1 MLLILNFYLLESRKT
16 QEQGRKLTIVIDP
29 RLFWTLIGILS
40 FLVFIRAIIT
50 ISQGIKYEYLQVSGF
65 ALLILSLTLTG
76 SYSFI
81 YYVGSEEIVYLSLS
95 LTLALLSVVFILA
108 GTLCSG
114 RRWVRRRGTENLN
127 RFTNLLIFAYVRN
140 PVSLGMMLISISLIF
155 YIHSLLSNL
164 LAGVAFLVFMF
175 SSFEKDTFFKEL
187 YGYPY
192 KVYCKTVPRF
202 NFVLGLIKAIIV
214 SKKAQD
220 ENRGNLLDL

>member
-1 MLLILNFYLLESRKT
+1 MIE
-16 QEQGRKLTIVIDP
+16 P
-29 RLFWTLIGILS
+29 RLFWTLIGILC

-50 ISQGIKYEYLQVSGF
+50 ISRGIRHEYLQVSGF

-76 SYSFI
+76 PYSYI

-95 LTLALLSVVFILA
+95 LALALLSVVFISA
-108 GTLCSG
+108 GILSSN
-114 RRWVRRRGTENLN
+114 RQWVSRRGTENLN
-127 RFTNLLIFAYVRN
+127 RFTNLLIFAYVRH
-140 PVSLGMMLISISLIF
+140 PVSLGMMLISISMIF

-192 KVYCKTVPRF
+192 KVYSKTVPRF
-202 NFVLGLIKAIIV
+202 NFVHGLIKALIV
-214 SKKAQD
+214 SKKVQD
-220 ENRGNLLDL
+220 ESRSDLLDS

>member
-1 MLLILNFYLLESRKT
+1 LINKNCYLLESRKT

-29 RLFWTLIGILS
+29 RIFWTLIGILS
-40 FLVFIRAIIT
+40 FLVFIRAIIA
-50 ISQGIKYEYLQVSGF
+50 ISRGIRYEYLQVLGF

-76 SYSFI
+76 SYSYI

-95 LTLALLSVVFILA
+95 LTLALLSMVFILG
-108 GTLCSG
+108 GTLSSS

-127 RFTNLLIFAYVRN
+127 RFTNLLIFAYIRY

-164 LAGVAFLVFMF
+164 LAGVALLIFML
-175 SSFEKDTFFKEL
+175 SSLEKDTFFKEL

-192 KVYCKTVPRF
+192 KVYSKAVPRF
-202 NFVLGLIKAIIV
+202 NIVYGLIKAIIV